1 MKLLFAFLLFLAS
14 MGVCL
19 ALNVTMLLPLALGFV
34 LFFLLAVD
42 RGYKPGE
49 VLRMA
54 GGTLPESFIVIK
66 IMLLIGC
73 LTGLWRACGTIAC
86 FVCEGVGLM
95 PPGAFL
101 LAAFLLTAVMSYALG
116 TSFGVAATCGVIL
129 MAIARAGGVDPVLA
143 AGAIFSGLYVGDR
156 GSPAASSGNL
166 VAALTGTDMRDNV
179 RRMMPSSVLPFLLC
193 CLVYGLMSLRFPMAQ
208 TDAAVLS
215 RLEEAF
221 SLHWVCLVPAL
232 LMLVLPFC
240 RVPVKWSM
248 GVSIVASVLIA
259 VLVQG
264 LTVGETLWAMV
275 AGYSPADGELRSMLS
290 GGGMVSM
297 LEVSAILLISG
308 TYGGIFRETGL
319 LSGLTEG
326 LKRLT
331 DRIGRYPSMLVL
343 SFGVSA
349 VFCNQTISAIMLSQ
363 LSEPLYRAEEKEE
376 KMLDMENSV
385 ILTAGLVPWCIACS
399 VPFEMM
405 GVGTKGVLYAFYLWL
420 LPACFCV
427 KRLWERR
434 KRKISA

>member
-1 MKLLFAFLLFLAS
+1 MKLFFAFLLFLAS

-19 ALNVTMLLPLALGFV
+19 ALNVTMLLPLTLGFV
-34 LFFLLAVD
+34 LFFLLALD
-42 RGYKPGE
+42 RGYKPRE
-49 VLRMA
+49 VLHMA

-179 RRMMPSSVLPFLLC
+179 RRMVPSSVLPFLLC
-193 CLVYGLMSLRFPMAQ
+193 CLIYGLMSLRFPMAQ
-208 TDAAVLS
+208 TDTAVLS
-215 RLEEAF
+215 RLDAAF

-248 GVSIVASVLIA
+248 CVSIVASVLIA

-275 AGYSPADGELRSMLS
+275 VGYTPADQELRSMLS

-319 LSGLTEG
+319 LSGLTDG
-326 LKRLT
+326 LKSLAE
-331 DRIGRYPSMLVL
+331 RIGRYPSMLIM
-343 SFGVSA
+343 SIGVSA

-363 LSEPLYRAEEKEE
+363 LSEPLYRPEEKEE
-376 KMLDMENSV
+376 KMLDLENSV

-405 GVGTKGVLYAFYLWL
+405 GVGTRGVLFAFYLWL

-434 KRKISA
+434 KRKITA